1 MKPITDRTSY
11 LRGLAEGLNID
22 KEKAENKLLLE
33 MLAVM
38 EDMAAKVQELDSD
51 LDELDEY
58 VASMESD
65 LSDVEDLL
73 FADGDEGDEDDEDDD
88 MEELDEDEDVDVN
101 CPHCGKDFVVKAG
114 DINFDDD
121 VLCPACGKNILDSDD
136 KQE

>member
-1 MKPITDRTSY
+1 MKRITDRTSY

-65 LSDVEDLL
+65 LSDVEDML
-73 FADGDEGDEDDEDDD
+73 FADGDED
-88 MEELDEDEDVDVN
+88 DEDEDMEDLDEEEEVDVN
-101 CPHCGKDFVVKAG
+101 CPHCGKEFVVKAC
-114 DINFDDD
+114 DINFDND
-121 VLCPACGKNILDSDD
+121 VLCPACSKNILDADGKS
-136 KQE
+136 E